1 VVKGAHKYPS
11 GGRRA
16 GRKSVVPAA
25 HATGGV
31 ADARARRGGPS
42 LSDRAYQQIKD
53 RIITLAFLPGQYL
66 NEGAI
71 SEMLGLGRT
80 PVHQALQQLRAE
92 GMVEIVPRK
101 GVIIQ
106 ADSIG
111 LILDILDARA
121 LIEGDL
127 ARRAAELATE
137 REIKELETI
146 LEAQATRGRNSVD
159 AFLAL
164 DRAFH
169 FKVAA
174 VSRNEVLRD
183 IQKNL
188 HERSSRSWYLHLWQS
203 ADAAEAGLQHSSVLN
218 AIRDKNG
225 AAASRGMRAHLEDLK
240 LRFINIQKAAPR
252 RVGSGGRFER
262 YAIDAMP
269 RRVAR

>member
-1 VVKGAHKYPS
+1 MKGAHKYPS

-66 NEGAI
+66 NEGAM

-111 LILDILDARA
+111 Q
-121 LIEGDL
+121 
-127 ARRAAELATE
+127 
-137 REIKELETI
+137 
-146 LEAQATRGRNSVD
+146 AQATRGRNSVD